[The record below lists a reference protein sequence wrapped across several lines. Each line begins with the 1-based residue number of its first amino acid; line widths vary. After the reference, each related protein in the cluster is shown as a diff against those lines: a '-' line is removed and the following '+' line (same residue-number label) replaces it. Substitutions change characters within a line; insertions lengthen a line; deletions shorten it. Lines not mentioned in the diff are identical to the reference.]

1 MKISTASIQYQA
13 SNYNNQALVETE
25 RQPTGDESQEELDY
39 VLSEFL
45 DAKVQK
51 YSEDSATFAE
61 QYQNLEK
68 AYKQVVALQE
78 HVNKLKLST
87 V

>member
-25 RQPTGDESQEELDY
+25 RQLTGDESQEELDY

-78 HVNKLKLST
+78 HVNKLKQST

>member
-68 AYKQVVALQE
+68 AYTQATSRCEFQLE
-78 HVNKLKLST
+78 LK
-87 V
+87 VI

>member
-25 RQPTGDESQEELDY
+25 QQPTGDESQEELDY

-78 HVNKLKLST
+78 HVNKLKQST

>member
-25 RQPTGDESQEELDY
+25 RQLTGDESQEELDY

-51 YSEDSATFAE
+51 YSEDSATFSE

-78 HVNKLKLST
+78 HVNKLKQST